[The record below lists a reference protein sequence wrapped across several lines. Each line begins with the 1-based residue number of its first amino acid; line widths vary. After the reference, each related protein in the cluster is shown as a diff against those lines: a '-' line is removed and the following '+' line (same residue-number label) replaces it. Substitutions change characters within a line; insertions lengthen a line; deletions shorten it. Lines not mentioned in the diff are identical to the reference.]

1 MTDDAVYN
9 LARRAGV
16 AVDWRDYA
24 NQPHRVSLDTLRHVL
39 SALGLPCQTAD
50 DLAHS
55 SRNLDERALPPLV
68 TATLGQPVHLSTVG
82 NPPPRL
88 RIAYEGGGVAE
99 VTVRQMARGIA
110 LPPIERAGYHQ
121 VDVRSERLTVAV
133 APARCM
139 TVSDVAPRERIWGMA
154 AQIYGLRSPGDCGI
168 GDMAGVVALAKA
180 AARLK
185 ADALALSPTH
195 ALFAALPNHYSPYSP
210 SSRLFNNPLHADAA
224 AIFGELKVAKARAG
238 AADGKINTHEELPL
252 IDWQRSSRIKM
263 AVFRRLFDDFF
274 ANEISVEPATALAK
288 DFVRFCATHDHA
300 LSRHAIFE
308 TIHAARL
315 QMDQNDWN
323 WQDWPAEWRDPH
335 SQSVQQF
342 AEKNK
347 REILFHSFLQWLA
360 DRSAAATHQKIIDA
374 GMRIGLIADLA
385 VGMNSSGSAT
395 WGEQK
400 DVLIGLQIGAPPDL
414 YNDRGQNWGLTSF
427 SPSALRSRGFAP
439 FIATLRA
446 CMRHA
451 GGVRIDHAMGLMR
464 LWVVP
469 QGAEANEGAYLAYPL
484 DDLLRLT
491 ALESY
496 RNRSV
501 VIGED
506 LGTVPT
512 GFRERLA
519 ATGIYGMNVLWFERD
534 QAGFTMPQNWPTEG
548 AAMTSTHDLPTV
560 AGWWRGRDI
569 EVRGQ
574 LGFVADQ
581 KREQTARDDDRR
593 TLWAAFREASVAG
606 GTPPPSDQAARVD
619 DAAFKFIARTPSRLT
634 LLPLEDVL
642 ALEDQPNLPGT
653 TVEQPNWRRRYSG
666 EAGQLLEHSGVR
678 QRLQPLTGRRD
689 P

>member
-9 LARRAGV
+9 LARRAGI

-24 NQPHRVSLDTLRHVL
+24 NRPHRVSLDTLRRVL
-39 SALGLPCQTAD
+39 AALGLPCETAD

-55 SRNLDERALPPLV
+55 RHSVDERVMPPLI
-68 TATLGQPVHLSTVG
+68 TATVGLPVHLSAEG

-88 RIAYEGGGVAE
+88 RIAYEGGDVAD
-99 VTVRQMARGIA
+99 VTVQQTARGIV
-110 LPPIERAGYHQ
+110 LPPIERAGYHH
-121 VDVRSERLTVAV
+121 VDVRSKHLTVAV
-133 APARCM
+133 APARCV
-139 TVSDVAPRERIWGMA
+139 TVSDIAPRERIWGLA

-168 GDMAGVVALAKA
+168 GDMAGAVALAKA

-195 ALFAALPNHYSPYSP
+195 ALFAAHPNHYSPYSP
-210 SSRLFNNPLHADAA
+210 SSRLFYNPLHADAA
-224 AIFGELKVAKARAG
+224 AIFGEAKVAKARSE
-238 AADGKINTHEELPL
+238 AANSKTSTHEELPL
-252 IDWQRSSRIKM
+252 IDWRRSSRIKM
-263 AVFRRLFDDFF
+263 AVFRHLFEDFF

-288 DFVRFCATHDHA
+288 DFMRFCATHDAALSGHA
-300 LSRHAIFE
+300 LFEALHAF
-308 TIHAARL
+308 RL
-315 QMDQNDWN
+315 QMDQNEWN
-323 WQDWPAEWRDPH
+323 WQGWPAEWRDPQ
-335 SQSVQQF
+335 SPSVQHF

-360 DRSAAATHQKIIDA
+360 DRSFAAAHQKITDA

-385 VGMNSSGSAT
+385 VGMNSSGSAA
-395 WGEQK
+395 WSERK
-400 DVLIGLQIGAPPDL
+400 DMLVGLQIGAPPDL
-414 YNDRGQNWGLTSF
+414 YNNRGQNWGLTTF
-427 SPSALRSRGFAP
+427 SPRALRSSGFAP

-469 QGAEANEGAYLAYPL
+469 RGAEANEGAYLAYPL

-491 ALESY
+491 ALESHQ
-496 RNRSV
+496 NRAV

-512 GFRERLA
+512 GFRERLSA
-519 ATGIYGMNVLWFERD
+519 VGIYGMNVLWFERT
-534 QAGFTMPQNWPTEG
+534 QAGFTEPQSWPTEV

-581 KREQTARDDDRR
+581 EREQAARDNDRR
-593 TLWAAFREASVAG
+593 TLWTAFREANVASG
-606 GTPPPSDQAARVD
+606 EPPPPGQGARVD
-619 DAAFKFIARTPSRLT
+619 DAAVKFIAWTPSRLA
-634 LLPLEDVL
+634 LLPLEDAL
-642 ALEDQPNLPGT
+642 TLEDQPNLPGT
-653 TVEQPNWRRRYSG
+653 TEEQPNWRRRYSG
-666 EAGQLLEHSGVR
+666 EARQLLEQPGVR
-678 QRLQPLTGRRD
+678 QRLQPLAERQD